1 MDISNRTIHRN
12 HLVCIYSMY
21 SQSYTVFLSCN
32 STVLFSGG
40 KKENASVTIVPIIC
54 FLLSFCSGLGVLR
67 LNSLAKKSLRR
78 GCHSWGFVNLW
89 LFLTLSISS
98 SINLTEEKKHTHTPY
113 LLLHDHGSHP
123 YYQDTRS
130 AEVMNRL
137 WVQKIFLRCKILL
150 NWSVEGLIWWDKV

>member
-78 GCHSWGFVNLW
+78 GCHSWGFECETVTLSHAVNLVLHKFNW
-89 LFLTLSISS
+89 R
-98 SINLTEEKKHTHTPY
+98 KKTHTHSLSPLARPRIPSVLSGY
-113 LLLHDHGSHP
+113 SVSWGNEPSLGSK
-123 YYQDTRS
+123 DFFK
-130 AEVMNRL
+130 M
-137 WVQKIFLRCKILL
+137 
-150 NWSVEGLIWWDKV
+150 